1 MSDGVREAF
10 ALSREGCSVP
20 GDELTRIWF
29 ISSGT
34 LRSEVV
40 MMLNREIYYFLCSDC
55 LGTVI
60 YCYLVQSSGS
70 VTRCL
75 VVHNWVELE
84 QTYAENSF
92 HKRRKYEDTS

>member
-1 MSDGVREAF
+1 MREAF

-20 GDELTRIWF
+20 GDELIRIWF
-29 ISSGT
+29 INSGT
-34 LRSEVV
+34 LRSEVIV
-40 MMLNREIYYFLCSDC
+40 MLNHEIYCVLCSDSC
-55 LGTVI
+55 GRVVYGYFALS
-60 YCYLVQSSGS
+60 CSS